1 MRQTLFDARDIS
13 IYHIYIYIY
22 IYCPLCV
29 RTSCF
34 ERGTYDICVCV
45 CERERDKDRD
55 RERQRETEW
64 QADRWTDRQ
73 SDFSFYFANKWY
85 SKFIGCMYHCA
96 QTDCGMDLEPKCVG
110 LKVYSLFT
118 QMVPVYFHKSVNGY
132 CTMCFYYI
140 EWFEGTELVVSVPL
154 LTWTTFNPKMH
165 RIHDRVL
172 GEITYPFPNFN
183 GCTVEVW
190 EWTSNFIPH
199 LAEHVITYLC

>member
-22 IYCPLCV
+22 CPLCV

-34 ERGTYDICVCV
+34 ERRTYDICVCV
-45 CERERDKDRD
+45 CERERDKYRD

-73 SDFSFYFANKWY
+73 SDFYFYFANKWY

-110 LKVYSLFT
+110 LKFIRCSLKWC
-118 QMVPVYFHKSVNGY
+118 Q
-132 CTMCFYYI
+132 YI
-140 EWFEGTELVVSVPL
+140 FISRWMGIALCVS
-154 LTWTTFNPKMH
+154 
-165 RIHDRVL
+165 I
-172 GEITYPFPNFN
+172 I
-183 GCTVEVW
+183 
-190 EWTSNFIPH
+190 SNDTRAPS
-199 LAEHVITYLC
+199 